1 MKAIRIDK
9 LAFNLVAYAVI
20 AAVALVCVIPFIMVL
35 AGSFTAEDAVM
46 AHGYGLWP
54 TVFSAESYRAIL
66 ADPTSLLK
74 AYGVTL
80 FITVTGTAAGLF
92 LTAMT
97 AYVLYRK
104 EFRYRNAFAFFFYFT
119 TLFNG
124 GLVAYYL
131 IMLKYYHMKDSLLAL
146 IVPLLL
152 SPYYILIMRN
162 FLNAVPDAIPESA
175 KVDGAGEFTIF
186 TRLCLPLMKPSL
198 ASIGMFIA
206 LGYWNDW
213 YQAAL
218 FIDDQNKFPLQYM
231 LYKMITN
238 IEFLSYAAGNNGIPT
253 VELPHET
260 VKLAMTVVSIGPIV
274 LIYPFVQKYFVKG
287 LTVGAVKG

>member
-9 LAFNLVAYAVI
+9 VALNVVAYAVI
-20 AAVALVCVIPFIMVL
+20 VIVALLCVIPFLMVL
-35 AGSFTAEDAVM
+35 AGSFTSESAVV
-46 AHGYGLWP
+46 AKGYGLWP
-54 TVFSAESYRAIL
+54 SVFSVDSYRAIL
-66 ADPTSLLK
+66 TDPTSLLK

-80 FITVTGTAAGLF
+80 FITVTGTLVGLF

-104 EFRYRNAFAFFFYFT
+104 EFRYRHKFAFFFYFT

-152 SPYYILIMRN
+152 SPMYILIMRN

-175 KVDGAGEFTIF
+175 KVDGATEFTIF
-186 TRLCLPLMKPSL
+186 TRLCLPLMKPAL

-260 VKLAMTVVSIGPIV
+260 VKLAMTVVSIGPVV
-274 LIYPFVQKYFVKG
+274 LVYPFVQKYFVKG